1 MILLHYG
8 TKTNIKQ
15 YNTFMEYLQH
25 FTIESKELDHCK
37 NGLEGEVCFN
47 QVKEELGKISYTTV
61 IVLLNSDYNL
71 INGVQKAIIN
81 KLHKSNLGIIASQNV
96 EKFGVNIVGSYLSM
110 IDIIKPIILDQNY
123 NILQPFIDHT
133 DEIFSNVDLWK
144 VKQIFGKFS
153 LSKFSTFLYE

>member
-1 MILLHYG
+1 MLLYYG

-25 FTIESKELDHCK
+25 YTIKSKELDHCK

-47 QVKEELGKISYTTV
+47 QVKEELGKISYTTA

-81 KLHKSNLGIIASQNV
+81 KLHKSNLGLFASQNV
-96 EKFGVNIVGSYLSM
+96 EKFGVNIVGSYLTM

-123 NILQPFIDHT
+123 NILQPYIDLT
-133 DEIFSNVDLWK
+133 DEIFSNVDMWN
-144 VKQIFGKFS
+144 VEQIFGKLCLNRFVP
-153 LSKFSTFLYE
+153 KIFI